1 MVDSIAAGDIDLAA
15 ADLRAFAHCSDRIS
29 IKVTDIDCSAHRAV
43 TARIIENRRS
53 YTSQAD
59 IFHHIFSPDLYR
71 ALGIDLYIITQQ
83 NLTVIF
89 DVRYHHSTRDSCLR
103 ACALAGTIIALG
115 IGDRPEIGIIIRIGK
130 GHSIHHY
137 IAQP

>member
-15 ADLRAFAHCSDRIS
+15 ADLRAFAHGSDRIS

-53 YTSQAD
+53 YTGQAD

-71 ALGIDLYIITQQ
+71 ALGIYIYVITQQ
-83 NLTVIF
+83 NLAVIF
-89 DVRYHHSTRDSCLR
+89 DVRYHHSTCDSCLR
-103 ACALAGTIIALG
+103 ACTLT
-115 IGDRPEIGIIIRIGK
+115 
-130 GHSIHHY
+130 
-137 IAQP
+137 